1 MSVLMTIWKAVS
13 GNIWG
18 VWSRQNSSALWHRT
32 DSWTVRA
39 GTEQMHGWL
48 PPVWLH
54 SDHAVF
60 LLHTPSG
67 AEISCRQTLPNVVRG
82 GSEGPARGCVGAQ
95 QWGDDCTYVASCTR
109 STEYTPREMW
119 QQTNCTCVP
128 AVVFS
133 LFLNKLLGLWRRSFR
148 SFWDESRFENVSQ
161 IKLLWL
167 FCLHFRSKKNK
178 KQYNAFCFWWL
189 LTFFLLWLNGSVTSV
204 QKQCF
209 NPIHSTY
216 ISSLPTSKDC
226 LTQQPPTGV
235 RLLHKPHMGWLVH
248 WCRTDRMTVIMV
260 QSLATEPSTES
271 KPVRGPSSASLPNTE
286 QSSGFQLHQE

>member
-1 MSVLMTIWKAVS
+1 MS
-13 GNIWG
+13 G
-18 VWSRQNSSALWHRT
+18 
-32 DSWTVRA
+32 
-39 GTEQMHGWL
+39 E
-48 PPVWLH
+48 
-54 SDHAVF
+54 
-60 LLHTPSG
+60 SG
-67 AEISCRQTLPNVVRG
+67 ADRAALLYDTAQIAEPYVLGPSRCTADYHQSDCTRIMQFSCCILQVVLRSAADRHYQTW
-82 GSEGPARGCVGAQ
+82 SEGPARGCVGAQ

-119 QQTNCTCVP
+119 QRTNCTCVP

-133 LFLNKLLGLWRRSFR
+133 LFLNKLFGLWRRSFR

-167 FCLHFRSKKNK
+167 FCLHFRSKKK

-216 ISSLPTSKDC
+216 ISPLPTSKDC

-235 RLLHKPHMGWLVH
+235 RLYISLV
-248 WCRTDRMTVIMV
+248 WAGLCTGAE
-260 QSLATEPSTES
+260 QTEW
-271 KPVRGPSSASLPNTE
+271 
-286 QSSGFQLHQE
+286 QW